1 MINNA
6 LTFIKKH
13 LGAELHARIGV
24 SEGDVVIDSIN
35 KEHSSDN
42 LVITLINIEEEKI
55 YKEQNHYKRSEGEVT
70 GFQIV
75 NPEIKLNLYI
85 LFSAQ
90 KNDYKEALK
99 QISCLIKI
107 FQGKYV
113 FEKEDFAKYSEISG
127 LESLIVE
134 LFPLSLE
141 QNNNLWQTLGNKMVP
156 SVMYKVKMVSIQ
168 DDKPAGESPEIRAI
182 GIDIA
187 HKQ

>member
-6 LTFIKKH
+6 LTFIKRH
-13 LGAELHARIGV
+13 LGGELHARIGA
-24 SEGDVVIDSIN
+24 SEGDVVIDSVN
-35 KEHSSDN
+35 KEGSSDN
-42 LVITLINIEEEKI
+42 LVITLINIEEEKF
-55 YKEQNHYKRSEGEVT
+55 YKEQNHYRRNEGDT
-70 GFQIV
+70 AGFKIV

-107 FQGKYV
+107 FQGKHV

-168 DDKPAGESPEIRAI
+168 DDKPAGESSEIRAI

-187 HKQ
+187 HK